1 MAYDKQSNPCISIL
15 PKKRNYFASL
25 DKTLVEEKKKTF
37 ETCKSIVVQETEDW
51 SHLLKNPL
59 IENLTTEKIMNKVKK
74 SGQIDL

>member
-1 MAYDKQSNPCISIL
+1 MAYDKQSDPCISIL

-25 DKTLVEEKKKTF
+25 DKTL
-37 ETCKSIVVQETEDW
+37 VQETEDW